1 MPPRETAQ
9 TKDKHEAILT
19 AAFSLFGHYGYR
31 RTSID
36 DIAQET
42 GIAKGTVYLY
52 FKSKDEIFRA
62 LAQQLIDQMLT
73 ATETARSTSAGIAA
87 QLRGMLNAKFGY
99 FFELLH
105 HSAHVREILDAKNQ
119 LCTDLFTQ
127 ADRRYQRMLT
137 EVIAQ
142 AEKRGAL
149 DLAQVELEPDAAA
162 ELLTRSASGLG
173 TYGTAAP
180 TLPAFR
186 RRLDALV
193 RVFVVG
199 LGGHNSGEGK
209 REKGK
214 TAKRKI

>member
-1 MPPRETAQ
+1 MPPRETPQ
-9 TKDKHEAILT
+9 VKDKHEAILT

-36 DIAQET
+36 DIAQAA

-52 FKSKDEIFRA
+52 FKSKEEIFRA

-73 ATETARSTSAGIAA
+73 ATETVRSSSAGITA
-87 QLRGMLNAKFGY
+87 QLRDMLDAKFGY

-105 HSAHVREILDAKNQ
+105 HSAHVRELLDAKNQ
-119 LCTDLFTQ
+119 LCADLFVQ

-137 EVIAQ
+137 EIIAQ
-142 AEKRGAL
+142 AEKRGEL
-149 DLAQVELEPDAAA
+149 HLAAVELEPDVAA

-180 TLPAFR
+180 TPPAFR
-186 RRLDALV
+186 RHLNALV

-199 LGGHNSGEGK
+199 LGGQVIEP
-209 REKGK
+209 
-214 TAKRKI
+214 

>member
-1 MPPRETAQ
+1 MSPREAPS

-36 DIAQET
+36 DIAQEA

-52 FKSKDEIFRA
+52 FKSKEEIFRA
-62 LAQQLIDQMLT
+62 LAQQLIDKML
-73 ATETARSTSAGIAA
+73 AASETAQAA
-87 QLRGMLNAKFGY
+87 AHNVPEQLRGILDAKFGY

-105 HSAHVREILDAKNQ
+105 ASAHVREILDAKNQ
-119 LCTDLFTQ
+119 LCTDLFAQ
-127 ADRRYQRMLT
+127 ADRRYQRLLAQT
-137 EVIAQ
+137 IAE
-142 AEKRGAL
+142 AEKRGELHVARIG
-149 DLAQVELEPDAAA
+149 LEPEAAA

-173 TYGTAAP
+173 TYSTTAP

-186 RRLDALV
+186 RHLDALV

-199 LGGHNSGEGK
+199 LGGQIPS
-209 REKGK
+209 
-214 TAKRKI
+214 

>member
-1 MPPRETAQ
+1 MPTRET
-9 TKDKHEAILT
+9 TTPKDKREVILT

-36 DIAQET
+36 DIAQEA

-62 LAQQLIDQMLT
+62 LSQQLIDQMLAT
-73 ATETARSTSAGIAA
+73 TETAQTATTSIAE
-87 QLRGMLNAKFGY
+87 QLRDMLDAKFGY

-105 HSAHVREILDAKNQ
+105 RSAHVREILDAKNQ
-119 LCTDLFTQ
+119 LCTDLFAQ
-127 ADRRYQRMLT
+127 ADRRYQRMLAGT
-137 EVIAQ
+137 IAE
-142 AEKRGAL
+142 AEKRREL
-149 DLAQVELEPDAAA
+149 NLARVGLEPEAAA

-173 TYGTAAP
+173 TYGTTAP

-186 RRLDALV
+186 RHLDALV

-199 LGGHNSGEGK
+199 LGGRSTGEGETGK
-209 REKGK
+209 R
-214 TAKRKI
+214 